1 LLTFLAPSEN
11 NPTLHCNLR
20 EGWIVL
26 LAAIDTGQNFRREL
40 SGGRAK
46 SARDAKNESSRIDSS
61 MTGVAEHQR
70 RSGGFEHTAGDRKP
84 HPAQS
89 RF

>member
-1 LLTFLAPSEN
+1 LAPSEN
-11 NPTLHCNLR
+11 NPTNRCNFQK
-20 EGWIVL
+20 GCIVL

-46 SARDAKNESSRIDSS
+46 PARNAKNESSRIDSGI
-61 MTGVAEHQR
+61 TGIAEHQR
-70 RSGGFEHTAGDRKP
+70 CSGGFEHTAGDRKP